1 MCLKRYPIIDIYKT
15 GQRIK
20 QIMKCRGFSVCDVKE
35 YLGLET
41 PQSIYHWFNGR
52 NLPTT
57 DNLYA
62 LSELFHVPIDTI
74 LCGDRKVKFDFSN
87 YLVCNTINV
96 YYVTI
101 QSQPQKH

>member
-15 GQRIK
+15 GQNIK
-20 QIMKCRGFSVCDVKE
+20 QIMKYRGFSVCDVKE

-62 LSELFHVPIDTI
+62 LSEMFRVPIDTI
-74 LCGDRKVKFDFSN
+74 LCGSRKVKFNFYSYAEYN
-87 YLVCNTINV
+87 RIHE
-96 YYVTI
+96 YYERIGKLMTG
-101 QSQPQKH
+101 